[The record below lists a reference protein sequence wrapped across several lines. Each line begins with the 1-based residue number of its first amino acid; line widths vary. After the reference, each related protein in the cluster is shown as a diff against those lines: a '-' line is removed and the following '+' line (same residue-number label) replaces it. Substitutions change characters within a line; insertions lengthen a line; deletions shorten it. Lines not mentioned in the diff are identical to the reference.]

1 MVLNGILI
9 ICGICLVASGVRN
22 TFGKKSPWDAV
33 GAFLAIVGLI
43 VSLVGVLLVCVPD
56 FFG

>member
-9 ICGICLVASGVRN
+9 VCGIFLVASGVWN
-22 TFGKKSPWDAV
+22 TFKKKSPWDAV

-43 VSLVGVLLVCVPD
+43 VSLVGVLLVCAPD